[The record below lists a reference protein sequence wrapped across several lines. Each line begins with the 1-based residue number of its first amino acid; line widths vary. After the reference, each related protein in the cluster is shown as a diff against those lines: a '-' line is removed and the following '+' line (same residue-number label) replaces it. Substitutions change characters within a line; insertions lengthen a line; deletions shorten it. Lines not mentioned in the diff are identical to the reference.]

1 MKGSGLVTTSGDYL
15 EQTVLLLFIF
25 TLDGITA
32 DFRMDIERD
41 SLN

>member
-15 EQTVLLLFIF
+15 EHTVLLLFIF